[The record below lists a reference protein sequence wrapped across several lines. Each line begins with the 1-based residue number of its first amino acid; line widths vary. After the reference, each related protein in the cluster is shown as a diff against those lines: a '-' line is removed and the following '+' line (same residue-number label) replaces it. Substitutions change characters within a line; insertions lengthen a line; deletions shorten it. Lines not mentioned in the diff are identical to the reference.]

1 MPSDDI
7 DNVLHKQEWSIFQ
20 ETEDIDESGVKK
32 EVTLPEECKAA
43 LCQRLNLHSIKSLK
57 ASLRFERHAVNKAI
71 HVEGTITAD
80 VEQKCV
86 VTMEPVSEQV
96 SDTFEAWYSDKG
108 QTVSFAK
115 ARRERMSA
123 QEQEEQ
129 AVLGEEDDPEEIVDG
144 KVDIGELIVQYVSL
158 ALEPYPRIAGAR
170 GNFGDPLEDAPEDTY
185 NNPFA
190 ALKDWKS
197 SEKKR
202 DK

>member
-7 DNVLHKQEWSIFQ
+7 DNILHQQEWSIFL
-20 ETEDIDESGVKK
+20 ETEDIDESGIDMDVA
-32 EVTLPEECKAA
+32 LPDECKESI
-43 LCQRLNLHSIKSLK
+43 CQRLNLQSIKSLK
-57 ASLRFERHAVNKAI
+57 ANLRFERHAVNKAV
-71 HVEGTITAD
+71 HVEGSITAD

-86 VTMEPVSEQV
+86 VTMEPVCEQV
-96 SDTFEAWYSDKG
+96 TDEFEAWYSDKG

-123 QEQEEQ
+123 QEQDEQ
-129 AVLGEEDDPEEIVDG
+129 PVLEEEDDPESIVDG
-144 KVDIGELIVQYVSL
+144 KIDIGELIVQYFSL